1 VSPLNSSLDLR
12 ELPLRGG
19 DRVERH
25 VPVQIDPITLGGLPY
40 DTLVDGDVAVVSV
53 ARISGGFLITVEM
66 AAHVYGPCFRCLREV
81 ALAVEAEQ
89 EEFVPQDPSEWEAE
103 DLSPFVDDLVV
114 DVSGIA
120 REALVLALPLKVLC
134 RDECP
139 GLCPRCGL
147 DLNEGRCDCATEPID
162 LRWEKLRGLSDPC
175 P

>member
-1 VSPLNSSLDLR
+1 MLPRNRSPSSQ
-12 ELPLRGG
+12 P
-19 DRVERH
+19 
-25 VPVQIDPITLGGLPY
+25 Q
-40 DTLVDGDVAVVSV
+40 
-53 ARISGGFLITVEM
+53 
-66 AAHVYGPCFRCLREV
+66 V